1 MFKRIPP
8 TIKSK
13 LFLLGL
19 VVFFNLSVGAQT
31 QFKIDNSGINGFYS
45 AIIDGKN
52 FERPRL
58 TQIYIYEYRKTNT
71 GSRFFCKVI
80 QYQGKRASGKYK
92 ASYFVGSTE
101 VYSKNIDVRSL
112 FTLHKIGNH
121 QFNIKGID
129 IISDT
134 SVSIIGNETNSYNTI
149 TGTYK
154 RHPVST
160 ADFDD
165 FLNVSYTK
173 LLEKYRVYGQ
183 ANDEIIWGTKT
194 ANSGQRYNSVKKSGI
209 ELTSKLINVIEL
221 YNASTI
227 EMISD
232 YDGQLQYTSK
242 TDDEQ
247 NMLSSALNHKRGTNM
262 EPLAYFFPNLN
273 KIHVRDGKSKA
284 LLYKLNVKHESYG
297 LSFDINN
304 TNEAIA
310 LKDKEITAIEAKKA
324 KELELKKAREQEQER
339 IYKEY
344 KEKQQAKELAWQQA
358 LLVSKEKQKAYKK
371 ENNNIVTFEDSF
383 WWNTFGTTD
392 EAKQLM
398 SVFEGHFDL
407 IPYKSKSWVLWEYIL
422 YKSNKCSSSISDA
435 KTVSVKVTEFQAMS
449 QIEND
454 GRGYISYYQD
464 ILVDGQL
471 HNYFLINLRYHVV
484 NYSEMTQLITLLYK
498 FNAKFGCNSKEA
510 KQLYTNM
517 TKMALNKPAL
527 QMQ

>member
-1 MFKRIPP
+1 MLQFILPK
-8 TIKSK
+8 IKYN
-13 LFLLGL
+13 FLLG
-19 VVFFNLSVGAQT
+19 VFLIFNCLSVGAQT
-31 QFKIDNSGINGFYS
+31 KFKIDNSGLNGFYS

-80 QYQGKRASGKYK
+80 QYQGKRASGKHK
-92 ASYFVGSTE
+92 ASYFVASADS
-101 VYSKNIDVRSL
+101 YNKNIDVRSL
-112 FTLHKIGNH
+112 FTFHKIGSH
-121 QFNIKGID
+121 QFDIKGID

-134 SVSIIGNETNSYNTI
+134 SVSIIGKEQNSYNTI

-154 RHPVST
+154 RHPVSET
-160 ADFDD
+160 DFDD
-165 FLNVSYTK
+165 FLNVCYTK

-194 ANSGQRYNSVKKSGI
+194 ANSGQRYNSVRQSGI
-209 ELTSKLINVIEL
+209 KLTSKFKNAAEL
-221 YNASTI
+221 YNSSTI
-227 EMISD
+227 EMVSD
-232 YDGQLQYTSK
+232 YDGKLQYTSK

-247 NMLSSALNHKRGTNM
+247 NMLSNALNHKRGTNM
-262 EPLAYFFPNLN
+262 EPLAYYFPNLN
-273 KIHVRDGKSKA
+273 KIDVRDSKSNA
-284 LLYKLNVKHESYG
+284 LLYKLKVNHENFG
-297 LSFDINN
+297 LSFEINN
-304 TNEAIA
+304 TNEAKA
-310 LKDKEITAIEAKKA
+310 LKEKEITAIEEKKA
-324 KELELKKAREQEQER
+324 KELEFKKAIQQEQER

-344 KEKQQAKELAWQQA
+344 IKKQQAKELAWQQA
-358 LLVSKEKQKAYKK
+358 LLASKEKQLAHKK
-371 ENNNIVTFEDSF
+371 GKNNIVTFEDSF

-398 SVFEGHFDL
+398 SIFEGHFDL

-422 YKSNKCSSSISDA
+422 YKSNKCVSSISDGQTA
-435 KTVSVKVTEFQAMS
+435 SVKVTEFQAIS
-449 QIEND
+449 QIAND

-464 ILVDGQL
+464 ILVDGEL
-471 HNYFLINLRYHVV
+471 YDYFLTNLRHHVV

-510 KQLYTNM
+510 KQLHVNITR
-517 TKMALNKPAL
+517 MALNKPAL